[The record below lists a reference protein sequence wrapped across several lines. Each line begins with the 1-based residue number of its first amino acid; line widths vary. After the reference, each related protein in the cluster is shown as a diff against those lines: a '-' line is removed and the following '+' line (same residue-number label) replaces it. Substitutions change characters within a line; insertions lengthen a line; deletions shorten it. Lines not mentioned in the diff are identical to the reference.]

1 MEKDLSIILPSYEEA
16 ENLNRLIPTISKTLS
31 NLNHEIL
38 VIDTQKPLDNTKEI
52 CEREEVRYIP
62 REKGDSFGDAVRTGI
77 KFSKG
82 KIIVFMDAD
91 GSHDPEFIPN
101 LLEHIYEYHVVVA
114 SRYVEK
120 GLSENNLLLRSMSK
134 ILNLTYS
141 FILNIPC
148 KDVSN
153 SFKAYHAED
162 LKELDLVCNNFDIV
176 EEILFKLS
184 KKYEDIQ
191 IKEIPF
197 NFKKRWHGE
206 TKRNLF
212 YFVLTYLYTIIKLR
226 FGTKFNHKQS
236 DK

>member
-16 ENLNRLIPTISKTLS
+16 ENLIELIPKIIKILS
-31 NLNHEIL
+31 NSNHEIL
-38 VIDTQKPLDNTKEI
+38 VIDTQKPLDSTKEI

-62 REKGDSFGDAVRTGI
+62 REKGNSFGDAVRTGI

-82 KIIVFMDAD
+82 KVVVFMDAD

-101 LLEHIYEYHVVVA
+101 LLEHIHEYQVVIA

-134 ILNLTYS
+134 VLNLTYS

-153 SFKAYHAED
+153 SWAWMQRR
-162 LKELDLVCNNFDIV
+162 V
-176 EEILFKLS
+176 
-184 KKYEDIQ
+184 
-191 IKEIPF
+191 
-197 NFKKRWHGE
+197 
-206 TKRNLF
+206 
-212 YFVLTYLYTIIKLR
+212 
-226 FGTKFNHKQS
+226 
-236 DK
+236 

>member
-120 GLSENNLLLRSMSK
+120 GLSEKLRVLK
-134 ILNLTYS
+134 
-141 FILNIPC
+141 PHG
-148 KDVSN
+148 
-153 SFKAYHAED
+153 KA
-162 LKELDLVCNNFDIV
+162 VIV
-176 EEILFKLS
+176 EFSL
-184 KKYEDIQ
+184 
-191 IKEIPF
+191 PR
-197 NFKKRWHGE
+197 NFIFRGM
-206 TKRNLF
+206 F
-212 YFVLTYLYTIIKLR
+212 M
-226 FGTKFNHKQS
+226 
-236 DK
+236 